1 MSNSRESNHPIFR
14 VECINPILRVKEM
27 PVSRHFYVEVLGFRE
42 AEWGDDQFTCVTR
55 DSSCIY
61 LCQGAQGQPGMW
73 LWLGFDGDIHDVYN
87 ELIAKGVAISRPPTN
102 YPWAFE
108 MHVEDPDGH
117 VLRFATEPDN
127 DQPFASRRTRHFYS
141 SESIYNRTQSPTN
154 SHQLTR
160 VALVMEQFS
169 SD

>member
-1 MSNSRESNHPIFR
+1 MSNSRESNHPLFR

-27 PVSRHFYVEVLGFRE
+27 SVSRHFYVEVLGFRE

-61 LCQGAQGQPGMW
+61 LCQGAQGQPGTW
-73 LWLGFDGDIHDVYN
+73 LWLGFDGDIHAVYN
-87 ELIAKGVAISRPPTN
+87 ELIAKGVTISRPPTN
-102 YPWAFE
+102 YPWALE

-127 DQPFASRRTRHFYS
+127 NQPFAGRG
-141 SESIYNRTQSPTN
+141 
-154 SHQLTR
+154 
-160 VALVMEQFS
+160 
-169 SD
+169 